1 MSKKDSNKIKKNTA
15 SKAVFLRLIKNPMAI
30 VGIIL
35 IALLCFGAIFAPF
48 LSSYSA
54 TKIDVMNAFSSPSL
68 EHIAG
73 TDELG
78 RDMFTRLLYGSR
90 YSILLGV
97 ISTFIAL
104 ICGIII
110 GSISG
115 YFGGQVDNIIMRIL
129 DVVQSMPGLL
139 FAIIISAV
147 LGAGFI
153 QTIIALSVAS
163 IPGMARMMRA
173 NILSVRDMEYIEA
186 ARSIKCSNGRII
198 LKHVIPNALSPMI
211 VTTAN
216 QISSNILM
224 ATGLSYIGLGVQP
237 PTPEWGAMLTAGRN
251 YITSAPHMVLFPGIF
266 ICLFT
271 VGFNLFGDALRDA
284 LDPTLKH

>member
-1 MSKKDSNKIKKNTA
+1 MSKKDSVKSKKNTA

-30 VGIIL
+30 AGIIL
-35 IALLCFGAIFAPF
+35 VALLCFAAIFAPV
-48 LSSYSA
+48 LSSYSP
-54 TKIDVMNAFSSPSL
+54 TKIDMASAFSTPSL
-68 EHIAG
+68 KHLAG
-73 TDELG
+73 TDDLG
-78 RDMFTRLLYGSR
+78 RDIFTRLLYGSR

-97 ISTFIAL
+97 VSTFLAL
-104 ICGIII
+104 IVGIVI
-110 GSISG
+110 GSVSG
-115 YFGGQVDNIIMRIL
+115 YFGGRVDNIIMRIL
-129 DVVQSMPGLL
+129 DVIQSMPGML
-139 FAIIISAV
+139 FAIVISAV
-147 LGAGFI
+147 LGAGFV
-153 QTIIALSVAS
+153 QTIIALSVAT
-163 IPGMARMMRA
+163 IPSMARMMRA

-271 VGFNLFGDALRDA
+271 MGFNLFGDALRDA

>member
-1 MSKKDSNKIKKNTA
+1 MTGKGTEKRKKNSA
-15 SKAVFLRLIKNPMAI
+15 SYAVFLRLIKNPMAI
-30 VGIIL
+30 AGIIL
-35 IALLCFGAIFAPF
+35 VLVLCFGALFAP
-48 LSSYSA
+48 LLTKYSA
-54 TKIDVMNAFSSPSL
+54 TKIDMANAFASPSA
-68 EHIAG
+68 EHLAG
-73 TDELG
+73 TDDLG
-78 RDMFTRLLYGSR
+78 RDIFTRLLYGSR

-97 ISTFIAL
+97 ASTFLAL
-104 ICGIII
+104 ICGVII
-110 GSISG
+110 GSVSG
-115 YFGGQVDNIIMRIL
+115 YFGGQIDNIIMRIL
-129 DVVQSMPGLL
+129 DVIQSMPGLL
-139 FAIIISAV
+139 FAIVISAV
-147 LGAGFI
+147 LGAGFV

-163 IPGMARMMRA
+163 VPGMARMMRA

-266 ICLFT
+266 ICWFT
-271 VGFNLFGDALRDA
+271 MGFNLFGDALRDA

>member
-1 MSKKDSNKIKKNTA
+1 MFKKKKDQTYQSYWSISWNIFKKNKVA
-15 SKAVFLRLIKNPMAI
+15 MVCLFI
-30 VGIIL
+30 VILLCL
-35 IALLCFGAIFAPF
+35 IALFAP
-48 LSSYSA
+48 L
-54 TKIDVMNAFSSPSL
+54 
-68 EHIAG
+68 IAPYDPNKQVLTDRLMKPCGQHWFG
-73 TDELG
+73 TDDLG
-78 RDMFTRLLYGSR
+78 RDKFTRLLYGSR

-97 ISTFIAL
+97 ASTAGAL
-104 ICGIII
+104 IIGIFI

-129 DVVQSMPGLL
+129 DVIQSMPSML

-147 LGAGFI
+147 LGAGFV
-153 QTIIALSVAS
+153 QTIVALSVAS

-186 ARSIKCSNGRII
+186 AKSIKCSNARII
-198 LKHVIPNALSPMI
+198 MKHVIPNALSPMI

-251 YITSAPHMVLFPGIF
+251 FITTSPHMVLFPGVF

-271 VGFNLFGDALRDA
+271 MGFNLFGDALRDA